1 MQQCAICGKGAVI
14 GSRVTH
20 RGKLKKEGG
29 VGRRTVRVNRRR
41 FLPNLQRATVMLNG
55 AVKRLRVCTACLRS
69 GRVSKAPF
77 RPKAPPPSEEPSLRR
92 SPSGP
97 ALLP

>member
-1 MQQCAICGKGAVI
+1 MQQCAMCGKRPVM

-41 FLPNLQRATVMLNG
+41 FLPNLQRATVILNG
-55 AVKRLRVCTACLRS
+55 TVTRVRVCTACLKS
-69 GRVSKAPF
+69 GRV
-77 RPKAPPPSEEPSLRR
+77 PKAPHHRKAALPLAETPSPR
-92 SPSGP
+92 SP
-97 ALLP
+97 

>member
-1 MQQCAICGKGAVI
+1 MQQCAICGKGPVI

-41 FLPNLQRATVMLNG
+41 FLPNLQRAT
-55 AVKRLRVCTACLRS
+55 
-69 GRVSKAPF
+69 
-77 RPKAPPPSEEPSLRR
+77 
-92 SPSGP
+92 
-97 ALLP
+97 